1 MSEELLNNKWAWK
14 NPVNIMKI
22 LALLLLAVVV
32 LAAIFRERF
41 VTPPMWQ
48 VSVIGRGEVAYTPD
62 IAKVN
67 IGIQIDKAAAADGAL
82 KRLNE
87 TVDKTIEAI
96 SKLGIDKKDIQT
108 QNYTLYPE
116 YNYIENNSSIAGYS
130 ANQRLT
136 ITIRNISEE
145 ADLVSKVI
153 GAATSAGANQINS
166 ISFEASNLE
175 SLKQEARL
183 KAIADAKSKA
193 VQLSSAVGI
202 KLDKI
207 VGWWENFV
215 QSPDT
220 YYPYYDGKGGAAT
233 EQANVPSGGYTLIV
247 DMNLSYQI
255 K

>member
-14 NPVNIMKI
+14 NPAVIIKF
-22 LALLLLAVVV
+22 LALLLLAVVI

-41 VTPPMWQ
+41 VTPPIWQ
-48 VSVIGRGEVAYTPD
+48 VSVVGRGEVAYTPD

-67 IGIQIDKAAAADGAL
+67 IGVQVDKAAVADAAL

-108 QNYTLYPE
+108 QNYSLYPE

-130 ANQRLT
+130 ANQGLT

-153 GAATSAGANQINS
+153 GAATSAGANQINNV
-166 ISFEASNLE
+166 SFEASNLE
-175 SLKQEARL
+175 TLKQEARI
-183 KAIADAKSKA
+183 KAINDAKSKA

-220 YYPYYDGKGGAAT
+220 YYPYYDGKGGAGAD
-233 EQANVPSGGYTLIV
+233 QANIPSGGYTLIV
-247 DMNLSYQI
+247 DMNLNYQI